1 MSFKELGL
9 SEPILKSLEDLEHTK
24 PSEIQQQAIPVILA
38 GKNIMAAAQTG
49 TGKTGSFVLPMLE
62 MLHEQAKPY
71 SKNVHALVLTPT
83 RELAAQVRE
92 SVHSYGKL
100 TNITSTAVFG
110 GAKIFPQKAKL
121 KKGVDILVATP
132 GRLLDLVNQK
142 AVKLDQVQIL
152 VLDEADHMLD
162 MGFIHDIKKIIAM
175 TPPTRQNLLFS
186 ATFSPEI
193 KKLAQSLGDGLV
205 EISAQSPNTT
215 VSKIKQIVYHVDKNK
230 KSDLLAHMIEEEQWD
245 QALVFSKTKHGC
257 EKIAD
262 YLNAAGIETG
272 TIHGDKTQGARTK
285 ALREF
290 KGKFVRV
297 LVATD
302 VAARGIDISNLPFV
316 VNFDMPTYPN
326 DYIHRIGRTGR
337 AGQEGTAISLMSS
350 DEHKFLRGIEGLLKI
365 KIDQTSHEAFKPND
379 KPSGGGRGDSR
390 SRSPRGRKPA
400 FSRNNRSSDGKSG
413 NSYSKPSGSSS
424 RQGNAEGRPERSG
437 AGRPSSGGAGRPS
450 NGGGR
455 PNSGA
460 GRPERSGAGRPSSGG
475 AGRPS
480 SGGAGRPSNGGGRP
494 SNGGGRPNSGA
505 GRPERSGAGRPE
517 RSGAGRPSNG
527 GGRPNT
533 GGAGRPERSG
543 AGRPSNGGGRPE
555 RSGAGRP
562 SSGGAGRPSGNSA
575 NKPYDKKIGSK
586 PKTSWKKN

>member
-1 MSFKELGL
+1 MLFKELGL
-9 SEPILKSLEDLEHTK
+9 SEPILKSLEELDHSK
-24 PSEIQQQAIPVILA
+24 PSEIQEQAIPIILA

-62 MLHEQAKPY
+62 MLHERPKPY
-71 SKNVHALVLTPT
+71 AKNVHALVLTPT

-92 SVHSYGKL
+92 NVHKYGKF
-100 TNITSTAVFG
+100 TNIKSTVVYG
-110 GAKIFPQKAKL
+110 GAKIFPQKSKL

-142 AVKLDQVQIL
+142 AVKLDRVQVL

-175 TPPTRQNLLFS
+175 TPSSRQNLLFS

-193 KKLAQSLGDGLV
+193 KKLAQSLGEDLI

-215 VSKIKQIVYHVDKNK
+215 VSKIKQMVFHVDKNK
-230 KSDLLAHMIEEEQWD
+230 KSDLLAHMIKDERWD
-245 QALVFSKTKHGC
+245 QVLVFSRTKHGC

-262 YLNAAGIETG
+262 YLNNAGIKTG

-290 KGKFVRV
+290 KGKLVQV

-337 AGQEGTAISLMSS
+337 AGQEGTAISFMSA

-379 KPSGGGRGDSR
+379 KPAGGGRGKPKSR
-390 SRSPRGRKPA
+390 GPRGGKPS
-400 FSRNNRSSDGKSG
+400 FSRNRRSSDSKPG
-413 NSYSKPSGSSS
+413 NSFSRKKGSGSKS
-424 RQGNAEGRPERSG
+424 NA
-437 AGRPSSGGAGRPS
+437 GGAAKSAGNKAKRPH
-450 NGGGR
+450 N
-455 PNSGA
+455 
-460 GRPERSGAGRPSSGG
+460 
-475 AGRPS
+475 
-480 SGGAGRPSNGGGRP
+480 
-494 SNGGGRPNSGA
+494 
-505 GRPERSGAGRPE
+505 
-517 RSGAGRPSNG
+517 
-527 GGRPNT
+527 
-533 GGAGRPERSG
+533 
-543 AGRPSNGGGRPE
+543 
-555 RSGAGRP
+555 
-562 SSGGAGRPSGNSA
+562 
-575 NKPYDKKIGSK
+575 KKIGSK

>member
-1 MSFKELGL
+1 MLFKELGL
-9 SEPILKSLEDLEHTK
+9 SEPILKSLEELDHSK
-24 PSEIQQQAIPVILA
+24 PSEIQEQAIPIILA

-62 MLHEQAKPY
+62 MLHERPKPY
-71 SKNVHALVLTPT
+71 AKNVHALVLTPT

-92 SVHSYGKL
+92 NVHRYGKF
-100 TNITSTAVFG
+100 TNIKSTVVYG
-110 GAKIFPQKAKL
+110 GAKIFPQKSKL

-142 AVKLDQVQIL
+142 AVKLDRVQVL

-175 TPPTRQNLLFS
+175 TPSSRQNLLFS

-193 KKLAQSLGDGLV
+193 KKLAQSLGEDLI

-215 VSKIKQIVYHVDKNK
+215 VSKIKQMVFHVDKNK
-230 KSDLLAHMIEEEQWD
+230 KSDLLAHMIKDERWD
-245 QALVFSKTKHGC
+245 QVLVFSRTKHGC

-262 YLNAAGIETG
+262 YLNNAGIKTG

-290 KGKFVRV
+290 KGKLVQV

-337 AGQEGTAISLMSS
+337 AGQEGTAISFMSA

-379 KPSGGGRGDSR
+379 KPAGGGRGKPKSR
-390 SRSPRGRKPA
+390 GPRGGKPS
-400 FSRNNRSSDGKSG
+400 FSRNRRSSDSKPG
-413 NSYSKPSGSSS
+413 NSFSRKKGSGSKS
-424 RQGNAEGRPERSG
+424 
-437 AGRPSSGGAGRPS
+437 
-450 NGGGR
+450 
-455 PNSGA
+455 
-460 GRPERSGAGRPSSGG
+460 
-475 AGRPS
+475 
-480 SGGAGRPSNGGGRP
+480 
-494 SNGGGRPNSGA
+494 
-505 GRPERSGAGRPE
+505 
-517 RSGAGRPSNG
+517 
-527 GGRPNT
+527 NT
-533 GGAGRPERSG
+533 GGAAKSAGNKAKRPH
-543 AGRPSNGGGRPE
+543 N
-555 RSGAGRP
+555 
-562 SSGGAGRPSGNSA
+562 
-575 NKPYDKKIGSK
+575 KKIGSK

>member
-1 MSFKELGL
+1 MLFKELGL
-9 SEPILKSLEDLEHTK
+9 SEPILKSLEELKHLE

-38 GKNIMAAAQTG
+38 GKNLMAAAQTG
-49 TGKTGSFVLPMLE
+49 TGKTGSFVLPILE

-92 SVHSYGKL
+92 SVNSYGKL

-121 KKGVDILVATP
+121 KKGLDVLVATP
-132 GRLLDLVNQK
+132 GRLLDLINQK

-193 KKLAQSLGDGLV
+193 KKLAQALGDELV

-215 VSKIKQIVYHVDKNK
+215 VSKIKQMVYKVDKNK
-230 KSDLLAHMIEEEQWD
+230 KSDLLAHMIEDEKWD

-262 YLNAAGIETG
+262 YLNAAGIKTG

-290 KGKFVRV
+290 KEKFVRV

-316 VNFDMPTYPN
+316 VNYDMPTYPN

-365 KIDQTSHEAFKPND
+365 KIDQTSHEAFKPSD
-379 KPSGGGRGDSR
+379 KPSGIGRGDPR
-390 SRSPRGRKPA
+390 SRSPRGGKPS
-400 FSRNNRSSDGKSG
+400 FSRNKRSPDGKSG
-413 NSYSKPSGSSS
+413 NSFSKPRGGSSRPS
-424 RQGNAEGRPERSG
+424 NTGRPERSG
-437 AGRPSSGGAGRPS
+437 AGRP
-450 NGGGR
+450 NT
-455 PNSGA
+455 SGA
-460 GRPERSGAGRPSSGG
+460 GRP
-475 AGRPS
+475 
-480 SGGAGRPSNGGGRP
+480 NTGGRP
-494 SNGGGRPNSGA
+494 SNT
-505 GRPERSGAGRPE
+505 GRPE

-533 GGAGRPERSG
+533 GGRPSNTGRPERSG
-543 AGRPSNGGGRPE
+543 AGRPSNGGGRPNT
-555 RSGAGRP
+555 GGRP
-562 SSGGAGRPSGNSA
+562 SNTGRPSGNSA
-575 NKPYDKKIGSK
+575 NKPYNKNTGSK
-586 PKTSWKKN
+586 PKTSWKKS

>member
-413 NSYSKPSGSSS
+413 NSYSKPGGSSS
-424 RQGNAEGRPERSG
+424 RPGNAEGRPERSG
-437 AGRPSSGGAGRPS
+437 AGRPSNGGGRPNSGAGRPERSGAGRPS
-450 NGGGR
+450 SGGGRPNSGAGRPERSGAGR

-494 SNGGGRPNSGA
+494 NSGA
-505 GRPERSGAGRPE
+505 GRPERS
-517 RSGAGRPSNG
+517 
-527 GGRPNT
+527 
-533 GGAGRPERSG
+533 
-543 AGRPSNGGGRPE
+543 
-555 RSGAGRP
+555 
-562 SSGGAGRPSGNSA
+562 GAGRPSGNSA
-575 NKPYDKKIGSK
+575 NKPYDKKTGSK

>member
-1 MSFKELGL
+1 MLFKELGL
-9 SEPILKSLEDLEHTK
+9 SEPILKSLEELDHSK
-24 PSEIQQQAIPVILA
+24 PSEIQEQAIPIILA

-62 MLHEQAKPY
+62 MLFERPKPY
-71 SKNVHALVLTPT
+71 AKNVHALVLTPT

-92 SVHSYGKL
+92 NVHRYGKF
-100 TNITSTAVFG
+100 TNIKSTVVYG
-110 GAKIFPQKAKL
+110 GAKIFPQKSKL

-142 AVKLDQVQIL
+142 AVKLDRVQVL

-175 TPPTRQNLLFS
+175 TPSSRQNLLFS

-193 KKLAQSLGDGLV
+193 KKLAQSLGEDLI

-215 VSKIKQIVYHVDKNK
+215 VSKIKQIVFHVDKNK
-230 KSDLLAHMIEEEQWD
+230 KSDLLAHMIKDERWD
-245 QALVFSKTKHGC
+245 QVLVFSRTKHGC

-262 YLNAAGIETG
+262 YLNNAGIKTG

-290 KGKFVRV
+290 KGKLVQV

-337 AGQEGTAISLMSS
+337 AGQEGTAISFMSA

-379 KPSGGGRGDSR
+379 KPAGGGRGKPKSR
-390 SRSPRGRKPA
+390 GPRGGKPS
-400 FSRNNRSSDGKSG
+400 FSRNRRSSDSKPG
-413 NSYSKPSGSSS
+413 NSFSRKKSSGSKS
-424 RQGNAEGRPERSG
+424 NASG
-437 AGRPSSGGAGRPS
+437 AAKSAGNKAKRPH
-450 NGGGR
+450 N
-455 PNSGA
+455 
-460 GRPERSGAGRPSSGG
+460 
-475 AGRPS
+475 
-480 SGGAGRPSNGGGRP
+480 
-494 SNGGGRPNSGA
+494 
-505 GRPERSGAGRPE
+505 
-517 RSGAGRPSNG
+517 
-527 GGRPNT
+527 
-533 GGAGRPERSG
+533 
-543 AGRPSNGGGRPE
+543 
-555 RSGAGRP
+555 
-562 SSGGAGRPSGNSA
+562 
-575 NKPYDKKIGSK
+575 KKIGSK

>member
-1 MSFKELGL
+1 MLFKELGL
-9 SEPILKSLEDLEHTK
+9 SEPILKSLEELDHSK
-24 PSEIQQQAIPVILA
+24 PSDIQEQAIPIILA

-62 MLHEQAKPY
+62 MLYEKPKPY
-71 SKNVHALVLTPT
+71 AKNVHALVLTPT

-92 SVHSYGKL
+92 NVHRYGKF
-100 TNITSTAVFG
+100 TNIKSTVVYG
-110 GAKIFPQKAKL
+110 GAKIFPQKSKL

-142 AVKLDQVQIL
+142 AVKLDRVQVL

-175 TPPTRQNLLFS
+175 TPSSRQNLLFS

-193 KKLAQSLGDGLV
+193 KKLAQSLGEDLI

-215 VSKIKQIVYHVDKNK
+215 VSKIKQMVFHVDKNK
-230 KSDLLAHMIEEEQWD
+230 KSDLLAHMIKDERWD
-245 QALVFSKTKHGC
+245 QVLVFSRTKHGC

-262 YLNAAGIETG
+262 YLNNAGIKTG

-290 KGKFVRV
+290 KGKLVQV

-337 AGQEGTAISLMSS
+337 AGQEGTAISFMSA

-379 KPSGGGRGDSR
+379 KPAGGGRGKPKSR
-390 SRSPRGRKPA
+390 GPRGGKPS
-400 FSRNNRSSDGKSG
+400 FSRKRRSSDSKPG
-413 NSYSKPSGSSS
+413 NSFSRKKGSGSKS
-424 RQGNAEGRPERSG
+424 NASG
-437 AGRPSSGGAGRPS
+437 AEKSAGNKAKRPH
-450 NGGGR
+450 N
-455 PNSGA
+455 
-460 GRPERSGAGRPSSGG
+460 
-475 AGRPS
+475 
-480 SGGAGRPSNGGGRP
+480 
-494 SNGGGRPNSGA
+494 
-505 GRPERSGAGRPE
+505 
-517 RSGAGRPSNG
+517 
-527 GGRPNT
+527 
-533 GGAGRPERSG
+533 
-543 AGRPSNGGGRPE
+543 
-555 RSGAGRP
+555 
-562 SSGGAGRPSGNSA
+562 
-575 NKPYDKKIGSK
+575 KKIGSK

>member
-1 MSFKELGL
+1 MLFKELGL
-9 SEPILKSLEDLEHTK
+9 SEPILKSLEELDHSK
-24 PSEIQQQAIPVILA
+24 PSEIQEQAIPIILA

-62 MLHEQAKPY
+62 MLHERPKPY
-71 SKNVHALVLTPT
+71 AKNVHALVLTPT

-92 SVHSYGKL
+92 NVHRYGKF
-100 TNITSTAVFG
+100 TNIKSTVVYG
-110 GAKIFPQKAKL
+110 GAKIFPQKSKL

-142 AVKLDQVQIL
+142 AVKLDRVQVL

-175 TPPTRQNLLFS
+175 TPSSRQNLLFS

-193 KKLAQSLGDGLV
+193 KKLAQSLGEDLI

-215 VSKIKQIVYHVDKNK
+215 VSKIKQMVFHVDKNK
-230 KSDLLAHMIEEEQWD
+230 KSDLLAHMIKDERWD
-245 QALVFSKTKHGC
+245 QVLVFSRTKHGC

-262 YLNAAGIETG
+262 YLNNAGIKTG

-290 KGKFVRV
+290 KGKLVQV

-337 AGQEGTAISLMSS
+337 AGQEGTAISFMSA

-379 KPSGGGRGDSR
+379 KPAGGGRGKPKSR
-390 SRSPRGRKPA
+390 GPRGGKPS
-400 FSRNNRSSDGKSG
+400 FSRNRRSSDSKPG
-413 NSYSKPSGSSS
+413 NSFSRKKGSGSKS
-424 RQGNAEGRPERSG
+424 NASG
-437 AGRPSSGGAGRPS
+437 AEKSAGNKAKRPH
-450 NGGGR
+450 N
-455 PNSGA
+455 
-460 GRPERSGAGRPSSGG
+460 
-475 AGRPS
+475 
-480 SGGAGRPSNGGGRP
+480 
-494 SNGGGRPNSGA
+494 
-505 GRPERSGAGRPE
+505 
-517 RSGAGRPSNG
+517 
-527 GGRPNT
+527 
-533 GGAGRPERSG
+533 
-543 AGRPSNGGGRPE
+543 
-555 RSGAGRP
+555 
-562 SSGGAGRPSGNSA
+562 
-575 NKPYDKKIGSK
+575 KKIGSK

>member
-9 SEPILKSLEDLEHTK
+9 SEPILKSLEELDHSK

-38 GKNIMAAAQTG
+38 GKNLMAAAQTG

-62 MLHEQAKPY
+62 MLIEKAKPY
-71 SKNVHALVLTPT
+71 DKNVHALVLTPT

-92 SVHSYGKL
+92 NVHKYGKF
-100 TNITSTAVFG
+100 TNIKSTVVYG
-110 GAKIFPQKAKL
+110 GAKIFPQKSKL

-142 AVKLDQVQIL
+142 AVKLDRVQML

-193 KKLAQSLGDGLV
+193 KKLAQSLGDELV
-205 EISAQSPNTT
+205 EINAQSPNTT
-215 VSKIKQIVYHVDKNK
+215 VSKIKQMVYNVDKNK
-230 KSDLLAHMIEEEQWD
+230 KTDLLAHMIQEEQWE
-245 QALVFSKTKHGC
+245 QALVFSRTKHGC

-262 YLNAAGIETG
+262 YLNAAGIETE

-379 KPSGGGRGDSR
+379 KPSGGGRGNPR
-390 SRSPRGRKPA
+390 SRGPRGGKPS
-400 FSRNNRSSDGKSG
+400 FSRNRRSSDDKSG
-413 NSYSKPSGSSS
+413 NSFSKPGGSSS
-424 RQGNAEGRPERSG
+424 R
-437 AGRPSSGGAGRPS
+437 PSYGGK
-450 NGGGR
+450 
-455 PNSGA
+455 PNTSGA
-460 GRPERSGAGRPSSGG
+460 GRPERSGSGRPNTSG

-480 SGGAGRPSNGGGRP
+480 YGGK
-494 SNGGGRPNSGA
+494 PNTSGA
-505 GRPERSGAGRPE
+505 GRPERSGSGRPNT
-517 RSGAGRPSNG
+517 SGAGRPSYG
-527 GGRPNT
+527 GKPNT
-533 GGAGRPERSG
+533 SGAGRPERSG
-543 AGRPSNGGGRPE
+543 SGRPNTSGAGRPSYGGKPNTSGAGRPE
-555 RSGAGRP
+555 RSGSGRP
-562 SSGGAGRPSGNSA
+562 NTSGAGRPSYGKPNTSGA
-575 NKPYDKKIGSK
+575 GRPGDNTKNKPNNKKTGSK

>member
-1 MSFKELGL
+1 MLFKELGL
-9 SEPILKSLEDLEHTK
+9 SESILKSLEELDHSK
-24 PSEIQQQAIPVILA
+24 PSEIQEQAIPIILA

-62 MLHEQAKPY
+62 MLHERPKPY
-71 SKNVHALVLTPT
+71 AKNIHALVLTPT

-92 SVHSYGKL
+92 NVHRYGKF
-100 TNITSTAVFG
+100 TNIKSTVVYG
-110 GAKIFPQKAKL
+110 GAKIFPQKSKL

-142 AVKLDQVQIL
+142 AVKLDRVEVL

-175 TPPTRQNLLFS
+175 TPSSRQNLLFS

-193 KKLAQSLGDGLV
+193 KKLAQSLGEDLI

-215 VSKIKQIVYHVDKNK
+215 VSKIKQMVFHVDKNK
-230 KSDLLAHMIEEEQWD
+230 KSDLLAHMIKDERWD
-245 QALVFSKTKHGC
+245 QVLVFSRTKHGC

-262 YLNAAGIETG
+262 YLNNAGIKTG

-290 KGKFVRV
+290 KGKLVQV

-337 AGQEGTAISLMSS
+337 AGQEGTAISFMSA
-350 DEHKFLRGIEGLLKI
+350 DEHKFLRGIEGLLKV
-365 KIDQTSHEAFKPND
+365 KIDQISHEAFKPND
-379 KPSGGGRGDSR
+379 KPAGGGRGKPKSR
-390 SRSPRGRKPA
+390 GPRGGKPS
-400 FSRNNRSSDGKSG
+400 FSRNRRSSDSKPG
-413 NSYSKPSGSSS
+413 NSFSRKKGSGSKS
-424 RQGNAEGRPERSG
+424 NASG
-437 AGRPSSGGAGRPS
+437 AAKSPGNKAKRPH
-450 NGGGR
+450 N
-455 PNSGA
+455 
-460 GRPERSGAGRPSSGG
+460 
-475 AGRPS
+475 
-480 SGGAGRPSNGGGRP
+480 
-494 SNGGGRPNSGA
+494 
-505 GRPERSGAGRPE
+505 
-517 RSGAGRPSNG
+517 
-527 GGRPNT
+527 
-533 GGAGRPERSG
+533 
-543 AGRPSNGGGRPE
+543 
-555 RSGAGRP
+555 
-562 SSGGAGRPSGNSA
+562 
-575 NKPYDKKIGSK
+575 KKIGSK

>member
-1 MSFKELGL
+1 MLFKELGL
-9 SEPILKSLEDLEHTK
+9 SEPILKSLEELDHSK
-24 PSEIQQQAIPVILA
+24 PSEIQEQAIPIILA

-62 MLHEQAKPY
+62 MLHERPKPY
-71 SKNVHALVLTPT
+71 AKNVHALVLTPT

-92 SVHSYGKL
+92 NVHRYGKF
-100 TNITSTAVFG
+100 TNIKSTVVYG
-110 GAKIFPQKAKL
+110 GAKIFPQKSKL

-142 AVKLDQVQIL
+142 AVKLDRVQVL

-175 TPPTRQNLLFS
+175 TPSSRQNLLFS

-193 KKLAQSLGDGLV
+193 KKLAQSLGEDLI

-215 VSKIKQIVYHVDKNK
+215 VSKIKQMVFHVDKNK
-230 KSDLLAHMIEEEQWD
+230 KSDLLAHMIKDERWD
-245 QALVFSKTKHGC
+245 QVLVFSRTKHGC

-262 YLNAAGIETG
+262 YLNNAGIKTG

-290 KGKFVRV
+290 KGKLVQV

-337 AGQEGTAISLMSS
+337 AGQEGTAISFMSA

-379 KPSGGGRGDSR
+379 KPAGGGRGKPKSR
-390 SRSPRGRKPA
+390 GPRGGKLS
-400 FSRNNRSSDGKSG
+400 FSRNRRSSDSKPG
-413 NSYSKPSGSSS
+413 NSFSRKKGSGSKS
-424 RQGNAEGRPERSG
+424 NA
-437 AGRPSSGGAGRPS
+437 GGAAKPAGIKAKRPH
-450 NGGGR
+450 N
-455 PNSGA
+455 
-460 GRPERSGAGRPSSGG
+460 
-475 AGRPS
+475 
-480 SGGAGRPSNGGGRP
+480 
-494 SNGGGRPNSGA
+494 
-505 GRPERSGAGRPE
+505 
-517 RSGAGRPSNG
+517 
-527 GGRPNT
+527 
-533 GGAGRPERSG
+533 
-543 AGRPSNGGGRPE
+543 
-555 RSGAGRP
+555 
-562 SSGGAGRPSGNSA
+562 
-575 NKPYDKKIGSK
+575 KKIGSK

>member
-1 MSFKELGL
+1 MLFKELGL
-9 SEPILKSLEDLEHTK
+9 SEPILKSLEELDHSK
-24 PSEIQQQAIPVILA
+24 PSEIQEQAIPIILA

-62 MLHEQAKPY
+62 MLHERPKPY
-71 SKNVHALVLTPT
+71 AKNVHALVLTPT

-92 SVHSYGKL
+92 NVHRYGKF
-100 TNITSTAVFG
+100 TNIKSTVVYG
-110 GAKIFPQKAKL
+110 GAKIFPQKSKL

-142 AVKLDQVQIL
+142 AVKLDRVQVL

-175 TPPTRQNLLFS
+175 TPSSRQNLLFS

-193 KKLAQSLGDGLV
+193 KKLAQSLGEDLI

-215 VSKIKQIVYHVDKNK
+215 VSKIKQMVFHVDKNK
-230 KSDLLAHMIEEEQWD
+230 KSDLLAHMIKDERWD
-245 QALVFSKTKHGC
+245 QVLVFSRTKHGC

-262 YLNAAGIETG
+262 YLNNAGIKTG

-290 KGKFVRV
+290 KGKLVQV

-337 AGQEGTAISLMSS
+337 AGQEGTAISFMSA

-365 KIDQTSHEAFKPND
+365 KIDQTSHEAFRPND
-379 KPSGGGRGDSR
+379 KPTGGGRGKPKSR
-390 SRSPRGRKPA
+390 GPRGGKPS
-400 FSRNNRSSDGKSG
+400 FSRNRRSSDSKPG
-413 NSYSKPSGSSS
+413 NSFSRKKGSGSKS
-424 RQGNAEGRPERSG
+424 NANGAAKSTSNKAKRPH
-437 AGRPSSGGAGRPS
+437 
-450 NGGGR
+450 N
-455 PNSGA
+455 
-460 GRPERSGAGRPSSGG
+460 
-475 AGRPS
+475 
-480 SGGAGRPSNGGGRP
+480 
-494 SNGGGRPNSGA
+494 
-505 GRPERSGAGRPE
+505 
-517 RSGAGRPSNG
+517 
-527 GGRPNT
+527 
-533 GGAGRPERSG
+533 
-543 AGRPSNGGGRPE
+543 
-555 RSGAGRP
+555 
-562 SSGGAGRPSGNSA
+562 
-575 NKPYDKKIGSK
+575 KKIGSK